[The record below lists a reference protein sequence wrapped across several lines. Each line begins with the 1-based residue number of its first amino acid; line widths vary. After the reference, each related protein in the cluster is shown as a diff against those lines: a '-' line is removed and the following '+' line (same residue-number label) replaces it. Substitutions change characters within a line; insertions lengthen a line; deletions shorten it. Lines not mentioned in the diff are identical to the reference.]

1 MHIHCSAMYSY
12 AFCNFIFHVSH
23 DPCFSGS
30 RFFRVQVLKVA
41 LKLIVA
47 LNLTFLCHIYVYN
60 FFFFKSQCQNQN
72 KEPRI
77 RQLVKVTISEYLD
90 FHTHWCHLWKKKFFL
105 KNFVSYRIYSLL
117 KLCWHTAICSKLF
130 SGWNLKVIFQWSL
143 DLHINICLF

>member
-12 AFCNFIFHVSH
+12 TFCNFIFHVSH

-60 FFFFKSQCQNQN
+60 FFLFKSQCQNQN

-90 FHTHWCHLWKKKFFL
+90 FHTHWCHLWKKKFFWKIL
-105 KNFVSYRIYSLL
+105 FHTEFIACWSCAGTQPFV
-117 KLCWHTAICSKLF
+117 AKLF

-143 DLHINICLF
+143 DLLINICLF